1 MTANELQEKI
11 ESLEAEL
18 EKTRDE
24 LEKVQNANWE
34 QYNGKNI
41 EIVYRDGC
49 YQELEV
55 ERGYFDGCPTF
66 ECSNFIYIEN
76 GAITVGEGT
85 IYLEEEDAKI
95 NEIDTITNA
104 ALHRLREYI
113 VNELNE

>member
-1 MTANELQEKI
+1 MTTSELERKI

-24 LEKVQNANWE
+24 LERVQNCEWE

-41 EIVYRDGC
+41 EIAYNDGS
-49 YQELEV
+49 YQELQV

-76 GAITVGEGT
+76 GSITVGEGT
-85 IYLEEEDAKI
+85 VYLEEDDAEI
-95 NEIDTITNA
+95 NDIDTISNA
-104 ALHRLREYI
+104 ALRRIREYI
-113 VNELNE
+113 AGELGK